1 MIQLG
6 MTRSVMF
13 KMFKEC
19 DISLKEDT
27 RQDLIASR
35 WSDHT
40 PVQNNKKV
48 CSICKEQLP
57 LDMFHKSKSAL
68 TGLAY
73 QCINCLKE
81 IYKNNPEKVKKRSNE
96 YKKNN
101 PEINKVYYHN
111 YYLKNHETV
120 AERAKLWAVNNPEKA
135 KESRRKTQKK
145 HQKERNARTAA
156 YRASK
161 KQAVPKWANLEKINE
176 FFKNCPEGY
185 HVDHI
190 YPIRSDFVCGL
201 HVIENLRYIPELEN
215 ESKSNAII
223 DPDFKVGVCHQ
234 YKVRQNT
241 VEEDQKAGFNFDL
254 KCKEFSLQQED
265 FTYEHRAFI
274 EKYEWL
280 GTIGYSP
287 KWVFTA
293 RYNNSLAGVVLIGQP
308 TANMS
313 GIDIKI
319 QGQVTRGACAS
330 WAPKHL
336 NSKLVMF
343 AINWCVKN
351 TEKRVFFAYSDHE
364 AGEIGIPTECC

>member
-1 MIQLG
+1 
-6 MTRSVMF
+6 
-13 KMFKEC
+13 
-19 DISLKEDT
+19 
-27 RQDLIASR
+27 
-35 WSDHT
+35 
-40 PVQNNKKV
+40 
-48 CSICKEQLP
+48 
-57 LDMFHKSKSAL
+57 
-68 TGLAY
+68 
-73 QCINCLKE
+73 
-81 IYKNNPEKVKKRSNE
+81 
-96 YKKNN
+96 
-101 PEINKVYYHN
+101 
-111 YYLKNHETV
+111 
-120 AERAKLWAVNNPEKA
+120 
-135 KESRRKTQKK
+135 
-145 HQKERNARTAA
+145 
-156 YRASK
+156 
-161 KQAVPKWANLEKINE
+161 
-176 FFKNCPEGY
+176 
-185 HVDHI
+185 
-190 YPIRSDFVCGL
+190 
-201 HVIENLRYIPELEN
+201 LRYIPELEN

-364 AGEIGIPTECC
+364 AGEIGTIYQACNFKYLGATFGGHSFYLDKNERKKSARSFKNTSAFKKYAKEMLIKLDNDWFKPNGYLDKKRLPKDLLNIFNYKASLAMGECKVVPARPKGKYVIVLGKDKKETKKLRSQIKLTSFPYPKRGS